1 VAAVLTFTANA
12 GLATQAEWPLTLSPV
27 ELTVNGF
34 DIRAPDDVAGV
45 VRSAVAPT
53 EPPAIKLPPPGAD
66 GKLALEVTAGAGA
79 EVILETT
86 TDLNAWSE
94 TQRVTGQ
101 GTGTPVRVTITPQAG
116 VEARF
121 WRVRWP

>member
-1 VAAVLTFTANA
+1 M
-12 GLATQAEWPLTLSPV
+12 
-27 ELTVNGF
+27 
-34 DIRAPDDVAGV
+34 
-45 VRSAVAPT
+45 
-53 EPPAIKLPPPGAD
+53 
-66 GKLALEVTAGAGA
+66 LEVTAGDGA

>member
-1 VAAVLTFTANA
+1 MCL
-12 GLATQAEWPLTLSPV
+12 LRSP
-27 ELTVNGF
+27 
-34 DIRAPDDVAGV
+34 
-45 VRSAVAPT
+45 
-53 EPPAIKLPPPGAD
+53 D
-66 GKLALEVTAGAGA
+66 GKLLMEITVQSNGQVTAGAGA